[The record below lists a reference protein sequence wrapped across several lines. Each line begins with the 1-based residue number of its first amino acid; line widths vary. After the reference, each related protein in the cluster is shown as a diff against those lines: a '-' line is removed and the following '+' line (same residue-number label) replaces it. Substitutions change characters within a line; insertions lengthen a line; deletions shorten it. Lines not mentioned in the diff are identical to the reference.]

1 MPCDDN
7 FYCLEPLQKFFNIF
21 RLKINALLYV
31 LLYCQSFFKISNNI
45 LLSIA
50 ASVGSPRDMTT
61 EEMRKLLERNE
72 IVGGGGGKGLL
83 FMKVGLVD
91 LGSLGGKIKFEF
103 CRPALLC
110 CLDSHNSN
118 LIFPP

>member
-1 MPCDDN
+1 M
-7 FYCLEPLQKFFNIF
+7 
-21 RLKINALLYV
+21 
-31 LLYCQSFFKISNNI
+31 YCQSFFKISNNI

-83 FMKVGLVD
+83 IIIYESRPCGL
-91 LGSLGGKIKFEF
+91 GFTWRENKI
-103 CRPALLC
+103 
-110 CLDSHNSN
+110 
-118 LIFPP
+118 

>member
-7 FYCLEPLQKFFNIF
+7 FYCLEPLQKFFYIF

-103 CRPALLC
+103 CHPALR
-110 CLDSHNSN
+110 CLDSQNSN